1 MASSGPNASP
11 SGSAEEMERR
21 TLVSTLRG
29 AAIKTLFVVGS
40 AGLVLDSLRNSLTW
54 YLGKFWGGMGITWQ
68 QMWTNLLK
76 VVSILMPDVL
86 MGHSL
91 IH

>member
-1 MASSGPNASP
+1 MASSSLNTSP
-11 SGSAEEMERR
+11 TGSAEEMERR

-40 AGLVLDSLRNSLTW
+40 AGLVLDSIRNSLTW

-76 VVSILMPDVL
+76 VVSTI
-86 MGHSL
+86 
-91 IH
+91 